1 MWVLR
6 RQQAQRAPLAQ
17 QPVQMPVW
25 QPVWKARAAACW
37 CWAFLAILQGQD
49 NSVRRTRCK
58 PVQSR
63 QSSWVQSQRFAYV
76 AVPVSSR
83 TIMEEKLEVA
93 LYVVATPIGN
103 RGDITTRA
111 LELLAQV
118 DVVAAE
124 DTRNTLG
131 LLQSYGISA
140 RLIAVHDHNERHA
153 ADGIVK
159 LLSEGQSVALV
170 SDAGTPGI
178 SDPGAIVVAAVSRA
192 GYRVVPVAGVS
203 AVIAAVSASGEGQG
217 GFLFHGFL
225 PTKTG
230 DRRRALEE
238 ARQWCQR
245 YPVVFYESPHRIVE
259 SISDMADVLGEAQEI
274 VICRELTKKFET
286 IQRLALGDAVA
297 WLTSDPNQQRG
308 ELVLVLAK
316 SSPNEQDESA
326 SANEQLTRTLTPLL
340 AELPLKQAVQLA
352 VAITGL
358 KKNEVYS
365 HALRLKGGGV
375 VGGALD
381 DAS

>member
-1 MWVLR
+1 
-6 RQQAQRAPLAQ
+6 
-17 QPVQMPVW
+17 
-25 QPVWKARAAACW
+25 
-37 CWAFLAILQGQD
+37 
-49 NSVRRTRCK
+49 
-58 PVQSR
+58 
-63 QSSWVQSQRFAYV
+63 
-76 AVPVSSR
+76 
-83 TIMEEKLEVA
+83 MEEKLEVA

-111 LELLAQV
+111 MEVLAQV

-131 LLQSYGISA
+131 LLQGYGISA

-225 PTKTG
+225 PTKSG
-230 DRRRALEE
+230 DRRRVFEE
-238 ARQWCQR
+238 ARVWCQR

-259 SISDMADVLGEAQEI
+259 SISDMADVLGDSQDV

-308 ELVLVLAK
+308 EFVLVLAK
-316 SSPNEQDESA
+316 SALDEQEENA

-365 HALRLKGGGV
+365 HALRLKGGGAV
-375 VGGALD
+375 DGEAD
-381 DAS
+381 EQAS